1 MEVALAA
8 ATAAALAGATAA
20 ALAGRISAGTLA
32 ALVTPAWLAPHSIAI
47 ILSAIDL
54 RSIDLRSIDLASGT
68 DFSIIG
74 FLDLGL
80 PLWATLTVTT
90 TAATRACGRHGD
102 GAGGTSATD
111 SDRRNANYFNG
122 VSGTS

>member
-1 MEVALAA
+1 ME
-8 ATAAALAGATAA
+8 AALAVATEAALAVATEA

-32 ALVTPAWLAPHSIAI
+32 ALVTPAWLVPHSIAI

-54 RSIDLRSIDLASGT
+54 RSIDLPSGT

-74 FLDLGL
+74 SLDLGL

-90 TAATRACGRHGD
+90 TAATRAYGRHGD

-111 SDRRNANYFNG
+111 SDRRNANYFNS